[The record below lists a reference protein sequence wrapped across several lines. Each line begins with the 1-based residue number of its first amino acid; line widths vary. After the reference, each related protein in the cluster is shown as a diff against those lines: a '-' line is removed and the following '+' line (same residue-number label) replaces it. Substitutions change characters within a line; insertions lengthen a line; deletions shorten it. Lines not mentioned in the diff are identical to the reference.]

1 MTATYSV
8 REPGTVAYATGLP
21 SLAEARR
28 HLREAR
34 RVGQSQARIY
44 RTTAQGTEWVDE
56 DGHEITVIE

>member
-1 MTATYSV
+1 
-8 REPGTVAYATGLP
+8 VAYATDLP